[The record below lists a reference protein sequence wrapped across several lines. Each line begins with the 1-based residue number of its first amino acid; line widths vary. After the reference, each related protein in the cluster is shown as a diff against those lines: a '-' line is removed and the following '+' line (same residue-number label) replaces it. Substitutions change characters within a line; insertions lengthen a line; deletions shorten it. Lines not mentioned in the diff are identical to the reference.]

1 MALHNTINCPGFT
14 ENLYRAYKAGEDAG
28 GRYSRTRLRIA
39 TQETPLKYTEAAA
52 SGAMPPHAFINGM
65 IVPENRELLDP
76 DTNRCRHISRAIP
89 ESGNM
94 PYRNM
99 NRTVKCIQR
108 LGDRV
113 CDVDKV
119 PSNATWA
126 SMFQSMI
133 HTPSHSTSPDASY
146 RFLNKYLAGAPL
158 TKAEIEALKKNT
170 LLPCTLFTGGP
181 NGSIVPTYSNGAL
194 CTGYIQL
201 LDDALQKFKSYFST
215 LIGKTIK
222 IGPYAVTPRRIVY
235 DRSRLIKSCF
245 NPVINEA
252 AQIALECDAIQPV
265 APEPDGSN
273 PDAKPE
279 EPKPDDF
286 KSGTGFIRFNNLF
299 PIKSEI
305 GFSGGYTYDD
315 IAYLVMSYTIR
326 DRYLDGCKDLGALL
340 FVMCCF
346 FISEGFKIQ
355 AK

>member
-1 MALHNTINCPGFT
+1 MARHDTETTHVHNTTETIYKQIMDLSNAAERYTGTGRFANTAVALSNIISEQPIGPHVTINNILLPETRGS
-14 ENLYRAYKAGEDAG
+14 LDAED
-28 GRYSRTRLRIA
+28 YVELR
-39 TQETPLKYTEAAA
+39 
-52 SGAMPPHAFINGM
+52 SGAK
-65 IVPENRELLDP
+65 
-76 DTNRCRHISRAIP
+76 
-89 ESGNM
+89 
-94 PYRNM
+94 RNM
-99 NRTVKCIQR
+99 GTVPPQNMNETVKGIQR

-119 PSNATWA
+119 PSDATWA

>member
-1 MALHNTINCPGFT
+1 MALHRLANDYDPPIPNLT
-14 ENLYRAYKAGEDAG
+14 ETDYRALQILHRDAFDYDNTKSDAIEIDTK
-28 GRYSRTRLRIA
+28 R
-39 TQETPLKYTEAAA
+39 
-52 SGAMPPHAFINGM
+52 AMADPPTVFINGIITPRSRGDIGM
-65 IVPENRELLDP
+65 EDVAYGLDGNPVRPLGTVP
-76 DTNRCRHISRAIP
+76 SQ
-89 ESGNM
+89 
-94 PYRNM
+94 NM
-99 NRTVKCIQR
+99 NKTVKGIQK

-113 CDVDKV
+113 CTVDKV
-119 PSNATWA
+119 QSNATWA

-133 HTPSHSTSPDASY
+133 HTPSSTSPDASY
-146 RFLNKYLAGAPL
+146 RFLNKYPAGASL

-170 LLPCTLFTGGP
+170 LLPCTLVIGGP

-222 IGPYAVTPRRIVY
+222 MGPYSVTPRRIVY
-235 DRSRLIKSCF
+235 DPSRLVKSCF

-252 AQIALECDAIQPV
+252 AQIALECDAIQPD

-273 PDAKPE
+273 PDAKPD

-286 KSGTGFIRFNNLF
+286 KSGTGFIWFNNLF

-315 IAYLVMSYTIR
+315 IAYLVMLYTIR
-326 DRYLDGCKDLGALL
+326 DRYLGGCKDLGALL
-340 FVMCCF
+340 FVMCCI
-346 FISEGFKIQ
+346 FISEDFKPQ
-355 AK
+355 VK